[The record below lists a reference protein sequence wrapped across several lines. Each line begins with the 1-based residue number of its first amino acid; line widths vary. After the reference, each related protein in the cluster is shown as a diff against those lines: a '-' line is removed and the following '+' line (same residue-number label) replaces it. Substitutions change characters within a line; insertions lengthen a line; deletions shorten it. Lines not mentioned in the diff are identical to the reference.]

1 MGKLNDAQLQRRI
14 EHILER
20 HPNASSL
27 VVRQRLMSNL
37 KPSHIYPHLVP
48 FYEQYRIDDSADIQR
63 ELRKMMSVHLGLSI
77 IAQTCRR
84 VALTTGK

>member
-1 MGKLNDAQLQRRI
+1 MAKWCYLNAQRWEEMGKLNDAQLQHRI

-37 KPSHIYPHLVP
+37 KPSHIYPLLVP

-63 ELRKMMSVHLGLSI
+63 DLKKW
-77 IAQTCRR
+77 CRC
-84 VALTTGK
+84 T